1 MHGKTIQTNGQTKQ
15 HFSCIYAQATY
26 ETVLITTSNIANP
39 TPTPRPKSTPRKIVA
54 KHTTIHINYTL
65 RKKSL
70 LNVNMWIN
78 TTIVCTSNVAYLIV
92 YITCLEKQRSLKFTE
107 MIKRT
112 LLHHLCRFIATVPF
126 LIDLIS
132 RDFSRGGQKDHFAPL
147 KPFSSLSNASM
158 MNLHFISNCTQQAVE
173 SVEVLPPL
181 FLKISIPA

>member
-1 MHGKTIQTNGQTKQ
+1 MLDLRTTRWLAKPLSKSLPILPHNNMYYTNLPRGWENNTDGQAKQ

-54 KHTTIHINYTL
+54 KHTTIHINYAL

-70 LNVNMWIN
+70 LNVNMWVN

-107 MIKRT
+107 TIKWT
-112 LLHHLCRFIATVPF
+112 LLHQFCRFNRSYKQGF
-126 LIDLIS
+126 
-132 RDFSRGGQKDHFAPL
+132 F
-147 KPFSSLSNASM
+147 
-158 MNLHFISNCTQQAVE
+158 
-173 SVEVLPPL
+173 
-181 FLKISIPA
+181 